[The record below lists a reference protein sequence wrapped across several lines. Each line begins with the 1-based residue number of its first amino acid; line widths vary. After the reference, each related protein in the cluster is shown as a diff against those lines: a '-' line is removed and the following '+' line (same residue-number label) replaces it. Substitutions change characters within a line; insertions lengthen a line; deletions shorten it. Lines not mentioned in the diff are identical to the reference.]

1 MMFAYHYWSSL
12 CTQVRSS
19 YSIAYLEYILWL
31 DWNRNH
37 GS

>member
-1 MMFAYHYWSSL
+1 MMFTYHYWSSL

-19 YSIAYLEYILWL
+19 YGITYLEYIFWL

>member
-12 CTQVRSS
+12 CTQVRS